1 MTLIR
6 QLQRKQG
13 FTSSET
19 VIADFILNNSEAVSD
34 MGITELA
41 EKTFTSNATVLRLI
55 RKLGIGGYREFR
67 IAYTRELERAQRENH
82 EVDINNPFFSHASA
96 SVVMNNVGKI
106 MQQAVRDCSDTI
118 YPSAID
124 TVGRILAKAGT
135 IYIMSDGD
143 TQISCYAFENMM
155 NKIGRQTTI
164 PRRYGDSVVIARW
177 SGPDEAALFVSYSGF
192 GLSRMK
198 KEAGIFRKNGTPVI
212 LISTLDKALGFDFSI
227 TLPDN
232 EKTVGKAAGYYSQE
246 CVRYVLNSL
255 YGFVYALDLERHE
268 SLKTEGDKL
277 AHDI

>member
-6 QLQRKQG
+6 QLQKQKD
-13 FTSSET
+13 FTSSEKE
-19 VIADFILNNSEAVSD
+19 IADFILNNSEAVSE
-34 MGITELA
+34 MGIAELA
-41 EKTFTSNATVLRLI
+41 EKTYTSNATILRLI
-55 RKLGIGGYREFR
+55 RKLGIGGYKEFR
-67 IAYTRELERAQRENH
+67 IAYTREIERARRENH
-82 EVDINNPFFSHASA
+82 EVDINNPFFSHASS
-96 SVVMNNVGKI
+96 SVVMNNVSKI
-106 MQQAVRDCSDTI
+106 MQQAVQDCSDAI

-124 TVGRILAKAGT
+124 TVGRMLARAKM

-164 PRRYGDSVVIARW
+164 PRRYGDSVVISRW
-177 SGPDEAALFVSYSGF
+177 SGKDEIALFVSYSGF
-192 GLSRMK
+192 GLSHMK

-212 LISTLDKALGFDFSI
+212 LISTLEKALGFDYCI

-232 EKTVGKAAGYYSQE
+232 ERTVGKAAGYYSQE

-255 YGFVYALDLERHE
+255 YGFVYALDLEKNE
-268 SLKTEGDKL
+268 SLKTEADKI